1 MTILAVI
8 KGRNHWL
15 ETVSEGMEEEREYI
29 FGSEG
34 ATVFEYSSIQK
45 LYDDVYNNIC
55 DLGCFTLKEIAD
67 FEKSL

>member
-1 MTILAVI
+1 MTILAI
-8 KGRNHWL
+8 IRDKGHWL
-15 ETVSEGMEEEREYI
+15 ENVSEERAEEREYI
-29 FGSEG
+29 LSSEG

-45 LYDDVYNNIC
+45 LYEDAYNNIC